1 MRFDRKKL
9 NREGERERAEDEPSI
24 IEFDETEDEACTAT
38 DGIEGTLVGAV
49 GRERV
54 VMAIK
59 DDDGPG
65 SDHGVHCDGLLG
77 VGADGEK
84 ALPVSALQGWAGA
97 IFL

>member
-1 MRFDRKKL
+1 
-9 NREGERERAEDEPSI
+9 
-24 IEFDETEDEACTAT
+24 
-38 DGIEGTLVGAV
+38 
-49 GRERV
+49 
-54 VMAIK
+54 MAIK

-84 ALPVSALQGWAGA
+84 ALPVCALQGWAGA